1 MSPSL
6 VVLDTSVWI
15 RAIFFEG
22 GTQAALLR
30 AWRHERFEVVLTP
43 EILGELEQ
51 KLREKSTQFTGDQA
65 LGEEWIAYVKAFA
78 QVVRASVVVEEVCR
92 DRDDDKFLS
101 AALSAKA
108 DYAVSADHDL
118 QVLEQYD
125 DVEILSPRAFADLL
139 RSPKPRGS

>member
-1 MSPSL
+1 MSSSL
-6 VVLDTSVWI
+6 VVLDTNVWI
-15 RAIFFEG
+15 SGIFFKG
-22 GTQAALLR
+22 GTPAALLR
-30 AWRHERFEVVLTP
+30 AWRDERFEVVLTP

-78 QVVRASVVVEEVCR
+78 QVVRASVVVEGVCR

-108 DYAVSADHDL
+108 DYVVSGDHDL
-118 QVLEQYD
+118 QVLEQYH

-139 RSPKPRGS
+139 RRSKPRGS

>member
-1 MSPSL
+1 MSSSL
-6 VVLDTSVWI
+6 VVLDTNVWI
-15 RAIFFEG
+15 SGIFFEG
-22 GTQAALLR
+22 GTPAALLR
-30 AWRHERFEVVLTP
+30 AWRDERFEVVLTP

-78 QVVRASVVVEEVCR
+78 QVVRASVVVEGVCR

-108 DYAVSADHDL
+108 DYVVSGDHDL
-118 QVLEQYD
+118 QVLEQYH